1 MTEQTLR
8 PVCPSSLQAG
18 VLVILRGSDNTS
30 TTLVMLLVSVT
41 LKIKNIAMI
50 KECIPLE
57 TQGFED
63 FHLHLLESA
72 LWFFCV
78 CHSNS
83 FSVMDVQQNVM

>member
-1 MTEQTLR
+1 
-8 PVCPSSLQAG
+8 
-18 VLVILRGSDNTS
+18 
-30 TTLVMLLVSVT
+30 
-41 LKIKNIAMI
+41 MI

-72 LWFFCV
+72 LWVFCV